1 MTTFAVVHEAH
12 DHSWASFG
20 HNIIHIDMKRLF
32 TTLTLIVA
40 LTSFLIANEKVD
52 SLGYYIEQLTAS
64 YQSNKID
71 EICYNYENLLRV
83 YKESLGE
90 VSQDTIFANMEGEY
104 GDICFRLGDYP
115 KAIELFTQASTIYK
129 NALGVTHPYYVFSL
143 STLSNCY
150 SLLGDY
156 NKTIEL
162 ETETTEIFKLIL
174 GADHPFYAG
183 SLYNL
188 AISYSKLGNY
198 NEAIKLETEALEI
211 TERILGTDHPDYA
224 MSLANLAGYYDNLGN
239 YNEAIKLGTEALEI
253 RKRTLDTDHPDYV
266 KSLGNLAGYY
276 DDLGN
281 YNEAIKLG
289 TEALEI
295 RKRTLGTE
303 HLDYAAS
310 LANLA
315 IYYNDLGNYNEAI
328 KLGTEALEIFKKTV
342 GTEHL
347 NYAESL
353 NNLALYNSSLGNY
366 NEAIKLGTEA
376 LEIKKRTLGT
386 EHLDYTTSLNNLA
399 TYYSKLGNYNEAI
412 KLGTEALEIRKR
424 ILGTDHPDYAA
435 SLANIACEY
444 SSLHNY
450 NEAIKLGTE
459 ALEIR
464 KRTLGTDHPDYGAS
478 LANIAC
484 DYYEHG
490 NYNEACQV
498 LYAYVQNVHK
508 NVLVAFIGM
517 TSHERQLYWD
527 KYRFDLNQLVP
538 CIFVNSEFPNSS
550 SILYDDTALFAKG
563 LLLFTEME
571 MIKIIQESN
580 NVEAKLMYSELRQ
593 NRQILNAQYL
603 KPIAE
608 RYINCDSLERV
619 SSDLERQLVSQVKE
633 FGDYTRNLSIT
644 WKDVQSQL
652 DDSDIAIE
660 FLSYN
665 KTDST
670 TAYIALTLCKN
681 DTAPVLTPLFN
692 ELQLKIVAGDE
703 DTYQNSAANGLIW
716 GPLMNRLADKSHV
729 YFSASGMLHSIGIE
743 YLPSMDGKD
752 CHRLSSTRELVTH
765 KPSQSISSATT
776 ATIFG
781 GINYNAT
788 YGSIESSAPKH
799 VKDYYAMNTETSK
812 KRGSFDYRSI
822 QRYGVDSLRGSLAE
836 MQEIYSMLKNHHVQC
851 DTLSGTQASEES
863 FKALS
868 GQRKS
873 LLHISTHGF
882 YYTPEETENLNDHLK
897 RMLIQNDR
905 PTHYED
911 QSLLRCWLCFAGANQ
926 AICDTL
932 PDESRPVEGQEDG
945 ILNALEIAQTDLR
958 GLDLVVLSACQTAL
972 GDVSQGEGVFGL
984 QRGFKKAGAQSI
996 LMSLWNVDDEVT
1008 QLLMTEFYRA
1018 WTSGMTKTA
1027 ALKSAQSKVKSKYPD
1042 PRHWAAFILLDALD

>member
-281 YNEAIKLG
+281 YNEAFKLG

-353 NNLALYNSSLGNY
+353 NNLALYNSS
-366 NEAIKLGTEA
+366 
-376 LEIKKRTLGT
+376 
-386 EHLDYTTSLNNLA
+386 
-399 TYYSKLGNYNEAI
+399 LGNYNEAI